1 MKRALAVSVPVLLVL
16 LAGCSTVELPAWSPD
31 GQPAAGT
38 AAAAAPE
45 APRTLSAGAVV
56 TPGDGVSR
64 SATLPPDNQPPAR
77 NWTEYRLRAAD
88 RINRA
93 NPQGLYDGD
102 LPSVFQAIPVLRVH
116 LTADGD
122 VSRVDVARE
131 PGQSP
136 ETVQIA
142 TDAIYRAAP
151 FGSTAQLPQPAQF
164 TETFL
169 FNSQLKF
176 RLRTTVEGR

>member
-1 MKRALAVSVPVLLVL
+1 MTKIAFHAFAAAAALA
-16 LAGCSTVELPAWSPD
+16 LAGCSTVQLPAWDPD
-31 GQPAAGT
+31 GAQAQSAPGPAVS
-38 AAAAAPE
+38 AAAP
-45 APRTLSAGAVV
+45 AVASV
-56 TPGDGVSR
+56 
-64 SATLPPDNQPPAR
+64 LPPDNLPPAR

-93 NPQGLYDGD
+93 NPSLVYPGA
-102 LPSVFQAIPVLRVH
+102 LPSVFQAIPVLRVQ
-116 LTADGD
+116 LTADGQ
-122 VSRVDVARE
+122 VSRVEVARE

-136 ETVQIA
+136 ETVKIA

-151 FGSTAQLPQPAQF
+151 FGPTSQLPAPAQF

-169 FNSQLKF
+169 FNEQLRF

>member
-1 MKRALAVSVPVLLVL
+1 MNHPVIASVMAACAA
-16 LAGCSTVELPAWSPD
+16 LAGCSTVALPAWDPD
-31 GQPAAGT
+31 GAPPPSTAAPAAPGQ
-38 AAAAAPE
+38 
-45 APRTLSAGAVV
+45 AGALA
-56 TPGDGVSR
+56 PAAR
-64 SATLPPDNQPPAR
+64 ATLAPDSLPAAR

-93 NPQGLYDGD
+93 NPELLYAGA

-116 LTADGD
+116 LTPEGG

-136 ETVQIA
+136 ETIRIA
-142 TDAIYRAAP
+142 TDAIHRAAP
-151 FGSTAQLPQPAQF
+151 FGPTAQLPGPAQF

-169 FNSQLKF
+169 FNEQLKF